1 MKKAKEPLP
10 PLEPPDFY
18 ALFHARLL
26 RLASHLEQTF
36 GEDLERLIA
45 VPIEEDS
52 ARQQQWTHRLIKERS
67 ANNRFRMVW
76 ICAPDETHGLKLPLT
91 IGEGLRLVKEGLE
104 TDAKMMADQVK
115 ISFLLLED
123 KVRDSIIARPV
134 LPAYW
139 PRLSILHSRCSFAL
153 HGLTAACA
161 VLPEPELRPSQD
173 MLYFHET
180 HQMISIY
187 WPHQVAP
194 SDVTQWF
201 AGALNRVKPGY
212 GDQLRTQMEKDNPP
226 DVILLPFGKTQ
237 RAIPLGAL
245 AALYFAH
252 IDVQEGQKRKSMA
265 VDAGHKHTA
274 LLTGWRNNP
283 QDGRRHRAQRTSQ
296 RIVTENK
303 ISRVD
308 ILTNGQ
314 PVQLQLDIAA
324 LDNVHDSTIIALR
337 RLRGSEG
344 LRNWAAMLKLFSVEG
359 GRRGTYRWIMD
370 EHMRALG
377 YDERQ
382 RRDPDVQANVA
393 TIIEF
398 FASLELAV
406 YGDDGKLRER
416 RKMLLE
422 TGRFERLV
430 GSEWKLEGLEFQIN
444 TNLYS
449 GVRAPNGEIGHNWMP
464 APVELA
470 QIDHARYPYAH
481 SLGMLLA
488 IRFRWRLNEQAD
500 HLTLSGANLL
510 KLAGIEYESRRA
522 SEAWEKIRRT
532 LDVLVEVKQLQ
543 EYEWQTP
550 GEPWTL
556 DTMCLLRSAYWI
568 TDRAARG
575 LIPEEKPVDADR
587 PITGAELKSWREKRG
602 LSQNQ
607 LSTRLRIDQSA
618 VSRAEAKPSEPLGY
632 KLKALFLADKDKE
645 APDGS
650 GEAESSDDASATKK
664 RSL

>member
-36 GEDLERLIA
+36 GGDLERLIA

-52 ARQQQWTHRLIKERS
+52 AQQQQWTHRLIKERS
-67 ANNRFRMVW
+67 ANSRFRMVW

-91 IGEGLRLVKEGLE
+91 IGEGLRLVREGLE
-104 TDAKMMADQVK
+104 TDAKIMADQVK
-115 ISFLLLED
+115 LSCLLLED

-161 VLPEPELRPSQD
+161 VLPEPELRPSLD
-173 MLYFHET
+173 MLSFHET
-180 HQMISIY
+180 HQMSSFY
-187 WPHQVAP
+187 WPPHVAP
-194 SDVTQWF
+194 VDVTRWF

-252 IDVQEGQKRKSMA
+252 IDVQEGQKRTSMA
-265 VDAGHKHTA
+265 IDAGHKHTA

-283 QDGRRHRAQRTSQ
+283 HDGRRHRAQRTSPL
-296 RIVTENK
+296 IVTENR

-337 RLRGSEG
+337 RLRGPEG

-359 GRRGTYRWIMD
+359 GRRGTYRWMMD

-393 TIIEF
+393 RIVEF

-430 GSEWKLEGLEFQIN
+430 DSEWKLEGIEFQIN

-464 APVELA
+464 APAELA

-500 HLTLSGANLL
+500 HLILSGANLL
-510 KLAGIEYESRRA
+510 KMAGIEYESRRA

-532 LDVLVEVKQLQ
+532 LDALVEVKQLE
-543 EYEWQTP
+543 EYVWQTP
-550 GEPWTL
+550 GEAWTL

-575 LIPEEKPVDADR
+575 LIPEEKPVDPDIPA
-587 PITGAELKSWREKRG
+587 TGGELKAWREKRG
-602 LSQNQ
+602 LSQRE
-607 LSTRLRIDQSA
+607 LAKKLG
-618 VSRAEAKPSEPLGY
+618 VSNGAISQIEADPKKSVSSKMKDY
-632 KLKALFLADKDKE
+632 FKNKNSKKDKIE
-645 APDGS
+645 T
-650 GEAESSDDASATKK
+650 EETKIM
-664 RSL
+664 L